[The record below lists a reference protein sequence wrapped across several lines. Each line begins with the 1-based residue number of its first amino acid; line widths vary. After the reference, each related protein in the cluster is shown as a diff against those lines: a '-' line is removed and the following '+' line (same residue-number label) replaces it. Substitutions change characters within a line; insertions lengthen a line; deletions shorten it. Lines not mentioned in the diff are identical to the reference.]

1 MAKFNVEVFSCI
13 SAGALLRVD
22 VGYSMRWKYRGRVV
36 YGNVG
41 FSRVRGHCKG
51 LMVCEG
57 GDCRGAVEGGEVNR
71 EEVVYR

>member
-1 MAKFNVEVFSCI
+1 MAKFNVEVFRCI

-22 VGYSMRWKYRGRVV
+22 VGYSMRLEYR
-36 YGNVG
+36 GNVG

-71 EEVVYR
+71 EEVVCR